1 MEKFSIE
8 NWARC
13 YKHTSKIWNEIC
25 SHSNCSFACFSN
37 AMSYSLNRIICVWKR
52 FYMENNVEN
61 MQTLRWV
68 FEKCRITEYEREN
81 WHCLTCS
88 WHSLAFE
95 NPFVIGLLK
104 LKELHF
110 SSGNPIDFFLCVC
123 ASELARTKSNHTDLS
138 YDNDRCVIAHFHWN
152 KFKLCGL
159 IKTISMLM
167 QWWERFKM
175 QIQGIVKKRAGI
187 FSNNGLPCT
196 LMKIVW
202 PSQRFPFIRK
212 FSSIVVICWRAHF

>member
-1 MEKFSIE
+1 MQ
-8 NWARC
+8 N
-13 YKHTSKIWNEIC
+13 
-25 SHSNCSFACFSN
+25 
-37 AMSYSLNRIICVWKR
+37 NRIRTRELTLFDLQLTFTCIRKSFRYWTFEIEGTAFFKWQSNR
-52 FYMENNVEN
+52 F
-61 MQTLRWV
+61 
-68 FEKCRITEYEREN
+68 
-81 WHCLTCS
+81 
-88 WHSLAFE
+88 
-95 NPFVIGLLK
+95 LL
-104 LKELHF
+104 
-110 SSGNPIDFFLCVC
+110 LCVC

-175 QIQGIVKKRAGI
+175 QIQGIVEKRAGI